1 MDKIIHNMMSLA
13 TLCLMA
19 GSYILLKQ
27 ERLLIIG
34 LICIVLMQI
43 IKNKYG
49 K

>member
-1 MDKIIHNMMSLA
+1 MEKIIYNMFSFV